1 MKVLVNG
8 LGLIGGSL
16 AYAFSKFAPDAF
28 IVGLDRNPENLKQA
42 QAKGI
47 IHKIGR
53 DLATEAPDADVILL
67 ATPVEVI
74 QATIVQLA
82 KLPLK
87 KDVIVTDAGSTKQT
101 ILAAATPLVAR
112 QITFIGGHPMAGS
125 HKSGI
130 QAAHWDL
137 FRSAFYLLV
146 PAPGVAPAQIA
157 RLQRLLA
164 VTQAKF
170 LTIDAKQH
178 DHVVALLSH
187 VPHILAA
194 GLVNLAH
201 EDFKETPGFLR
212 LAAGGFRDMTR
223 IASSDPD
230 MWADILDT
238 NHAEILELL
247 QAYGNEIQR
256 LEWRI
261 ANQDRQA
268 LYDFFQQAKITR
280 NKIETKKQSGAL
292 PGFFDL
298 YINIEDRSGAIAAI
312 TSQLAQANISLVNI
326 QVLETRDEITGIL
339 QVTFKN
345 KADLQKAKTILKPT
359 LLKDEVGVK
368 G

>member
-1 MKVLVNG
+1 MKILVNG
-8 LGLIGGSL
+8 LGLIGGSI
-16 AYAFSKFAPDAF
+16 AYAISKFAPEVV
-28 IVGLDRNPENLKQA
+28 IVGLDQNEANLEQA
-42 QAKGI
+42 LAKGVI
-47 IHKIGR
+47 NRIGQ

-74 QATIVQLA
+74 QQTIVQLA

-101 ILAAATPLVAR
+101 ILEAATPLTSR

-146 PAPGVAPAQIA
+146 PAPGVDASQVT
-157 RLQRLLA
+157 RLKKLLA

-170 LTIDAKQH
+170 LLIEPKEH

-194 GLVNLAH
+194 GLMNLAQS
-201 EDFKETPGFLR
+201 DFKETPEFLR

-238 NHAEILELL
+238 NSTEILELL

-268 LYDFFQQAKITR
+268 LYDFFQRAKVTR
-280 NKIETKKQSGAL
+280 QTIETKQQSGAL

-298 YINIEDRSGAIAAI
+298 YVNILDRSGAIA
-312 TSQLAQANISLVNI
+312 TVTTKLAQAKISLVNI
-326 QVLETRDEITGIL
+326 QVLETRDEITGVL
-339 QVTFKN
+339 QLTFKSEQ
-345 KADLQKAKTILKPT
+345 DLQKAKGLLQPAILKN
-359 LLKDEVGVK
+359 EVGVK
-368 G
+368 